1 MGLNTRIAVP
11 KNYRSKISKAVAY
24 KKLQG
29 ILERLKDW
37 NELYS
42 SYYEIEEAALVGS
55 LARGGEKFG
64 DIDVCLKIRRSQQF
78 SYSDCKNDYI
88 KWREQVLGYKP
99 PAPNSSAERCMFET
113 DVCRFIKSRDGRI
126 EMLRWDQ
133 FEPIC
138 LTLQP
143 FIKLV
148 ENGRVVVT
156 DIETLAKHRSTFS
169 EEQALEIVKNGVPE
183 GPREIKGIYWESYCS
198 VLKLYPGFIRDAI
211 LDRDACKEAY
221 NAYVSNNNSICE

>member
-1 MGLNTRIAVP
+1 MILMVINTRISVP
-11 KNYRSKISKAVAY
+11 KKYSSKISKAVAY

-42 SYYEIEEAALVGS
+42 FYYEIEEAALVGS
-55 LARGGEKFG
+55 LARDAEKFG
-64 DIDVCLKIRRSQQF
+64 DIDICLKIRRSQQF

-99 PAPNSSAERCMFET
+99 PAAYSSAERCMFET
-113 DVCRFIKSRDGRI
+113 DVSRFIKNSDGRI

-156 DIETLAKHRSTFS
+156 DIKTLENHRSTFS
-169 EEQALEIVKNGVPE
+169 EEQALEVVKNGVPE
-183 GPREIKGIYWESYCS
+183 GPREIRGIYWESYCAA
-198 VLKLYPGFIRDAI
+198 LKLYPAFIREAI
-211 LDRDACKEAY
+211 LDRDSHREAY
-221 NAYVSNNNSICE
+221 EACAVK

>member
-1 MGLNTRIAVP
+1 MP
-11 KNYRSKISKAVAY
+11 KNYRSKVSKAVAY

-29 ILERLKDW
+29 VLERLNDW

-99 PAPNSSAERCMFET
+99 PAPYSSAERCMFET
-113 DVCRFIKSRDGRI
+113 DVSRFIKNSDGRI

-148 ENGRVVVT
+148 ENGRVIVANV
-156 DIETLAKHRSTFS
+156 EELEGHRITFTA
-169 EEQALEIVKNGVPE
+169 EQALDIVKSGVPE
-183 GPREIKGIYWESYCS
+183 NPRGTEGIYWESYCAAQ
-198 VLKLYPGFIRDAI
+198 KLYPAFIRDAI
-211 LDRDACKEAY
+211 LDRDAYCAAY
-221 NAYVSNNNSICE
+221 HSFTEKNEV

>member
-1 MGLNTRIAVP
+1 MVINTRISVP
-11 KNYRSKISKAVAY
+11 KKYSSKISKAVAY

-42 SYYEIEEAALVGS
+42 FYYEIEEAALVGS
-55 LARGGEKFG
+55 LARDAEKFG
-64 DIDVCLKIRRSQQF
+64 DIDICLKIRRSQQF

-99 PAPNSSAERCMFET
+99 PAAYSSAERCMFET
-113 DVCRFIKSRDGRI
+113 DVSRFIKNSDGRI

-156 DIETLAKHRSTFS
+156 DIKTLENHRSTFS
-169 EEQALEIVKNGVPE
+169 EEQALEVVKNGVPE
-183 GPREIKGIYWESYCS
+183 GPREIRGIYWESYCAA
-198 VLKLYPGFIRDAI
+198 LKLYPAFIREAI
-211 LDRDACKEAY
+211 LDRDSHREAY
-221 NAYVSNNNSICE
+221 EACAVK

>member
-55 LARGGEKFG
+55 LARGGEEFG

-99 PAPNSSAERCMFET
+99 PAAYSAAERCMFET
-113 DVCRFIKSRDGRI
+113 DVSRFIKNSDGRI
-126 EMLRWDQ
+126 EVLRWDQ

-148 ENGRVVVT
+148 ENGRVIVT
-156 DIETLAKHRSTFS
+156 DIKTLENYRATFS
-169 EEQALEIVKNGVPE
+169 EEQALEIVKNGLPE
-183 GPREIKGIYWESYCS
+183 DPRDIKG
-198 VLKLYPGFIRDAI
+198 
-211 LDRDACKEAY
+211 
-221 NAYVSNNNSICE
+221 

>member
-1 MGLNTRIAVP
+1 MVINTRISVP
-11 KNYRSKISKAVAY
+11 KKYSSKISKAVAY

-55 LARGGEKFG
+55 LARDGEKFG

-99 PAPNSSAERCMFET
+99 PAPYSSAERCMFET
-113 DVCRFIKSRDGRI
+113 DVSRFIKSSDGRI

-156 DIETLAKHRSTFS
+156 DIEKLEKHRSTFS

-183 GPREIKGIYWESYCS
+183 NPRDIKGIYWESYCAA
-198 VLKLYPGFIRDAI
+198 LKLYPGFIRDAI
-211 LDRDACKEAY
+211 LDRDSHREAY
-221 NAYVSNNNSICE
+221 EACAEK

>member
-1 MGLNTRIAVP
+1 MP
-11 KNYRSKISKAVAY
+11 KNYSAKMSKAVAY

-37 NELYS
+37 HELYS

-55 LARGGEKFG
+55 LARDAEKFG
-64 DIDVCLKIRRSQQF
+64 DIDICLKIRRSQQF

-99 PAPNSSAERCMFET
+99 PAAYSSAERCMFET
-113 DVCRFIKSRDGRI
+113 DVSRFIKNSDGRI

-156 DIETLAKHRSTFS
+156 DIKTLENHRSTFS

-183 GPREIKGIYWESYCS
+183 DPRDIKGIYWESYYS
-198 VLKLYPGFIRDAI
+198 ALKLYPGFIRDAI
-211 LDRDACKEAY
+211 LDRDSHREAY
-221 NAYVSNNNSICE
+221 EAYAEK

>member
-1 MGLNTRIAVP
+1 MRIAVP
-11 KNYRSKISKAVAY
+11 KNYRSKVSKAVAY

-29 ILERLKDW
+29 VLERLNDW

-99 PAPNSSAERCMFET
+99 PAPYSSAERCMFET
-113 DVCRFIKSRDGRI
+113 DVSRFIKSSDGRI

-148 ENGRVVVT
+148 ENGRVIVANVEEL
-156 DIETLAKHRSTFS
+156 ETHRITFTA
-169 EEQALEIVKNGVPE
+169 EQALDIVKSGVPE
-183 GPREIKGIYWESYCS
+183 NPRGTEGIYWESYCAA
-198 VLKLYPGFIRDAI
+198 LKLYPAFIRDAI
-211 LDRDACKEAY
+211 LDRDAYCAAY
-221 NAYVSNNNSICE
+221 RSFTEKNET

>member
-1 MGLNTRIAVP
+1 MP
-11 KNYRSKISKAVAY
+11 
-24 KKLQG
+24 LQ
-29 ILERLKDW
+29 KDW

-55 LARGGEKFG
+55 LARDGEKFG

-99 PAPNSSAERCMFET
+99 PAPYSSAERCMFET
-113 DVCRFIKSRDGRI
+113 DVSRFIKSSDGRI

-148 ENGRVVVT
+148 GNSSVVVT
-156 DIETLAKHRSTFS
+156 DIEKLENHRTTFS

-198 VLKLYPGFIRDAI
+198 ALKLYPRFIRDAI
-211 LDRDACKEAY
+211 LKRDSLKSAYEAY
-221 NAYVSNNNSICE
+221 VNDVR

>member
-1 MGLNTRIAVP
+1 MP
-11 KNYRSKISKAVAY
+11 KKYSSKISKAVAY

-55 LARGGEKFG
+55 LARDGEKFG

-99 PAPNSSAERCMFET
+99 PAPYSSAERCMFET
-113 DVCRFIKSRDGRI
+113 DVSRFIKSSD
-126 EMLRWDQ
+126 
-133 FEPIC
+133 
-138 LTLQP
+138 
-143 FIKLV
+143 
-148 ENGRVVVT
+148 
-156 DIETLAKHRSTFS
+156 
-169 EEQALEIVKNGVPE
+169 
-183 GPREIKGIYWESYCS
+183 
-198 VLKLYPGFIRDAI
+198 
-211 LDRDACKEAY
+211 
-221 NAYVSNNNSICE
+221 